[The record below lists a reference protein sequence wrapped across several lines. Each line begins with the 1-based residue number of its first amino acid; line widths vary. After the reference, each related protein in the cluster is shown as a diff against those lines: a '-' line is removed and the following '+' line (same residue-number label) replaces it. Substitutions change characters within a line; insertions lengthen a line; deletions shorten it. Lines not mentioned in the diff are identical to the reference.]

1 MFLAAMLDAGLPRR
15 ALREDLAALDVPHTL
30 VVRRVTRG
38 AIAAPYLDVRVP
50 RAKRGGHG
58 RHYKDIRRL
67 LRGAS
72 LRPAVRGRA
81 LAVFDALAVAEG
93 VVHGVPPDKVHFH
106 EVGAIDAIVD
116 ITGAA
121 IAVDRL
127 SLRRIS
133 ASPVALGHGTVETAH
148 GRLPL
153 PAPATLELLRGAP
166 VVPAGV
172 EWETVTP
179 TGAAI
184 LKVFVDEYCEL
195 PAMTVARVGHGAGN
209 DLPGPMPNVLRAVLG
224 HSGARERDRVLV
236 LETHIDDQNP
246 EHFDHAMERL
256 FEAGALDVSL
266 QPVQMKK
273 NRTGF
278 SLQVIAPPERGRELA
293 ALVFAETTTAGVRI
307 QPVERLVLRRRVER
321 IATKHGVIRVKVL
334 EDEAGV
340 RFSPEYDDC
349 KRAAK
354 RSGVALREVVRAAEH
369 AAREAVN
376 PALR

>member
-1 MFLAAMLDAGLPRR
+1 MFLAAMLDAGLSRR
-15 ALREDLAALDVPHTL
+15 ALREDLAALDVPHSL

-38 AIAAPYLDVRVP
+38 AIAAPHLDVRVP
-50 RAKRGGHG
+50 KAKRNGHG

-67 LRGAS
+67 LRSAS
-72 LRPAVRGRA
+72 LRKPVRERA

-93 VVHGVPPDKVHFH
+93 AVHGVPPDKVHFH
-106 EVGAIDAIVD
+106 EVGAVDAIVD

-127 SLRRIS
+127 GLRRIT
-133 ASPVALGHGTVETAH
+133 ASPIALGHGRVETAH

-153 PAPATLELLRGAP
+153 PAPATLELLRDAP

-179 TGAAI
+179 TGAAL
-184 LKVFVDEYCEL
+184 LKVLVEEYCEL

-209 DLPGPMPNVLRAVLG
+209 DRPGPMPNVLRVVLG
-224 HSGARERDRVLV
+224 HSGTRGRDRVVL

-246 EHFDHAMERL
+246 EHFDHVMERL

-266 QPVQMKK
+266 HPVQMKK

-278 SLQVIAPPERGRELA
+278 SLQVIAPPQRGRELA
-293 ALVFAETTTAGVRI
+293 DVVFAETTTAGIRV
-307 QPVERLVLRRRVER
+307 QPVERLVLQRSVER
-321 IATKHGVIRVKVL
+321 ITTKFGVIRVKVL
-334 EDEAGV
+334 EDEDGA

-354 RSGVALREVVRAAEH
+354 RHGAPLRDVVRAAEQ
-369 AAREAVN
+369 AARDTI
-376 PALR
+376 R